1 MKKALSILLLIALML
16 SVAAC
21 SKGPEPA
28 DAIDVGSPTDSATPG
43 SSTQPGASAAPGT
56 APGTTGGLESP
67 GAPPAP
73 GTSVSPGASVSPG
86 TSASPAPVTT
96 NMPKSLSEAKKLNS
110 DAVGWIKVPNTNIDY
125 PILYDKGGKFYYLDH
140 DIYKNS
146 STAGSIVSFY
156 GAPTHNTIIT
166 GHNSRQ
172 SGTMLHELHKLQNN
186 KSSLTTKANRTF
198 TVTFGDYSK
207 WEVWALY
214 ETNDNEPA
222 STLKN
227 NTHPFRTSS
236 GSWSEKEITDWI
248 AKQKSRSEIDLGVSV
263 TADDVILT
271 LYTCGD
277 DYDYSTAQSRLYF
290 FLKAIG

>member
-1 MKKALSILLLIALML
+1 MKKALSILLLVVLML
-16 SVAAC
+16 SVVAC
-21 SKGPEPA
+21 SKNVEPA
-28 DAIDVGSPTDSATPG
+28 DSIDVGSPTATDGTTPG
-43 SSTQPGASAAPGT
+43 ST
-56 APGTTGGLESP
+56 APDGTTLP
-67 GAPPAP
+67 GQTPAP
-73 GTSVSPGASVSPG
+73 GTVSPGETPLPGTSPLPGASVSPG

-96 NMPKSLSEAKKLNS
+96 NMPKSLSEAQKLNS

-125 PILYDKGGKFYYLDH
+125 PILYDKSGNFYYLTH

-146 STAGSIVSFY
+146 STAGSICSFY
-156 GAPTHNTIIT
+156 SSPTNNTIIT

-172 SGTMLHELHKLQNN
+172 SGSMLHELHKLQDN

-198 TVTFGDYSK
+198 NITFGKYSK

-214 ETNDNEPA
+214 ETNDSEPA

-227 NTHPFRTSS
+227 NTHPFRTSG
-236 GSWSEKEITDWI
+236 GSWTEKEITDWI

-263 TADDVILT
+263 SSEDVIMT

-277 DYDYSTAQSRLYF
+277 NYDYSTAQSRLYF